1 MKSVEDSLRDRWH
14 ASHGYK
20 RMLAIIEERLKK
32 YRKEIDAIQKK
43 GFLSGESNIRKR
55 ALDFYI
61 GRNEELQNRIKEEAL
76 AITFS
81 DLHAKSPNMP
91 GFLNV
96 TSKYIWWARLAAA
109 DIEQLDSIVN
119 KFGSL
124 GLSEYEIVLQLYRTD
139 KKKYYKWVTQYIRKC
154 LIPDVKNGVEVNH
167 LLFAR
172 RKLILHALDQ
182 YSKRNYIVAC
192 SILTLQIEGLIH
204 DALKDFNVFTEI
216 LRYEQLLACAKGEMY
231 EGYAEVR
238 EQVLA
243 LEDELSVMGMDVTAC
258 HCDTLPENW
267 IKDGAGKV
275 WLLDWE
281 YSGMNDPFWDIAAP
295 FIEANFAK
303 ERESYFLNA
312 YFDGTVPSTA
322 ERKVL
327 IYKILM
333 DYLWSIWARVKELDG
348 DEGLRDYGL
357 MRLSRGI
364 SNLSKL

>member
-1 MKSVEDSLRDRWH
+1 MISLKGFDAMTQVAESIRAIVCEQLEKIFPSRSSQGAVVQRFEDGISNENFLVTY
-14 ASHGYK
+14 SNGYK
-20 RMLAIIEERLKK
+20 IAFRMVGKGAEGMVDRLDEKYNTSVGVRLGITPEVLWFDECSGMKVTRFIADAETLHNDSIQTDENLAKVAAVM
-32 YRKEIDAIQKK
+32 RK
-43 GFLSGESNIRKR
+43 
-55 ALDFYI
+55 
-61 GRNEELQNRIKEEAL
+61 
-76 AITFS
+76 
-81 DLHAKSPNMP
+81 LH
-91 GFLNV
+91 
-96 TSKYIWWARLAAA
+96 TSKCRL
-109 DIEQLDSIVN
+109 
-119 KFGSL
+119 
-124 GLSEYEIVLQLYRTD
+124 
-139 KKKYYKWVTQYIRKC
+139 
-154 LIPDVKNGVEVNH
+154 H
-167 LLFAR
+167 
-172 RKLILHALDQ
+172 
-182 YSKRNYIVAC
+182 
-192 SILTLQIEGLIH
+192 
-204 DALKDFNVFTEI
+204 KDFNVFTEI